1 MSTPHLEVAGLGLS
15 FGGLAA
21 LTDVT
26 FKVERGSVFAL
37 IGPNGAGKTTIFN
50 CISGLYR
57 PDHGRI
63 LFNGDDLN
71 RLTPDRVARRGIART
86 FQNIELFK
94 HMTALQNLMLGRHLH
109 FKAGTL
115 RCAIFGPGARAEEVR
130 HREKVEQI
138 LDFLDLEAA
147 RDQFVA
153 SMPYGTQKMV
163 ELGRALAMEPELILL
178 DEPSA
183 GMNAEEKQDLIWR
196 IKDVRDE
203 FGITVLL
210 VEHDMRLMEQVSDR
224 VVVLDHGELIAAGT
238 PAEVQQHPDVLVAY
252 LGVDAEPAPT
262 DAEEPRAVD

>member
-1 MSTPHLEVAGLGLS
+1 MGTTHLEVDGLCLS

-21 LTDVT
+21 LKDVG

-37 IGPNGAGKTTIFN
+37 IGPNGAGKTTVFN

-57 PDHGRI
+57 PDRGRI
-63 LFNGDDLN
+63 QFKGEHLN

-94 HMTALQNLMLGRHLH
+94 HMTALDNLMLGRHLH

-115 RCAIFGPGARAEEVR
+115 RCALFGPGARREEVA
-130 HREKVEQI
+130 HRDKVEQI
-138 LDFLDLEAA
+138 LDFLDLEAV

-153 SMPYGTQKMV
+153 SMPYGTQKLV
-163 ELGRALAMEPELILL
+163 ELGRALATEPELILL

-196 IKDVRDE
+196 IKDVKE
-203 FGITVLL
+203 AFGITVLL
-210 VEHDMRLMEQVSDR
+210 VEHDMRLMEQVSDH
-224 VVVLDHGELIAAGT
+224 VVVLDHGEVIAEGT
-238 PAEVQQHPDVLVAY
+238 PAEIQQHPDVLVAY
-252 LGVDAEPAPT
+252 LGVDDETEGA
-262 DAEEPRAVD
+262 RAVD